1 MILSYPEAEVT
12 ISLSS
17 NVYKSNYFYGAE
29 LPSDKKVIDTNE
41 LIASRLETLAEIM
54 KQKELTVT
62 QTTGTGF
69 VQGLQAEDVSALLS
83 DEEDGTAVIKAE
95 APNTEAILQ
104 QAREEAE
111 RLVANAKAQA
121 DTIVAEGMEQ
131 AALSKKNVLE
141 EARMNGYR
149 EGINRAN
156 KEVEEMKA
164 QLAARQKALEAE
176 YEAQFQSMEMD
187 LVETI
192 TNIYEHI
199 FNVDLRSNREI
210 LLHLITTTMR
220 KVEGGRSFIIHV
232 SKEDYP
238 MVSMQKKQILSG
250 LVTSSTSVDV
260 IEDLTLAKGE
270 CFIEAEGGIF
280 ECGIGTQLKE
290 LNKKLRILSYE
301 S

>member
-1 MILSYPEAEVT
+1 MRLSYPEAEVT

-54 KQKELTVT
+54 KQKELTAT
-62 QTTGTGF
+62 QISGTGF
-69 VQGLQAEDVSALLS
+69 VQGLQAEDVSALLG
-83 DEEDGTAVIKAE
+83 DEEDGAAVIKAE

-156 KEVEEMKA
+156 KEVEDMKA
-164 QLAARQKALEAE
+164 QILAKQKALEAE
-176 YEAQFQSMEMD
+176 YEAQFQSMEAD

-192 TNIYEHI
+192 TGIYEHI

-238 MVSMQKKQILSG
+238 MVNMQKKQILSG

-260 IEDLTLAKGE
+260 IEDLTLSKGE

>member
-1 MILSYPEAEVT
+1 MRLSYPEAEVT

-54 KQKELTVT
+54 KQKELTAT

-95 APNTEAILQ
+95 APNSEAILQ

-290 LNKKLRILSYE
+290 LNKKLRLLSYE

>member
-1 MILSYPEAEVT
+1 MRLSYPEAEVT

-164 QLAARQKALEAE
+164 QLAARQKALESE

>member
-1 MILSYPEAEVT
+1 MRLSYPEAEVT

-54 KQKELTVT
+54 KQKELTAT

-176 YEAQFQSMEMD
+176 YEAQFQTMEMD

>member
-1 MILSYPEAEVT
+1 MRLSYPEAEVT

-54 KQKELTVT
+54 KQKELTAT
-62 QTTGTGF
+62 QTSGTGF

-83 DEEDGTAVIKAE
+83 DEEDGVAVIKAE
-95 APNTEAILQ
+95 TPNTEAILQ

-156 KEVEEMKA
+156 KEVEDMKA
-164 QLAARQKALEAE
+164 QMLAKQKALEAE
-176 YEAQFQSMEMD
+176 YEAQFQSMEAD

-192 TNIYEHI
+192 TGIYEHI

-238 MVSMQKKQILSG
+238 MVNMQKKQILSG

-260 IEDLTLAKGE
+260 IEDLTLSKGE

>member
-1 MILSYPEAEVT
+1 MRLSYPEAEVT

>member
-1 MILSYPEAEVT
+1 M
-12 ISLSS
+12 SS

-54 KQKELTVT
+54 KQKEMIAT
-62 QTTGTGF
+62 QRSGAGF

-83 DEEDGTAVIKAE
+83 DEEDGASVIKAE

-121 DTIVAEGMEQ
+121 ETIVAEGMEQ

-156 KEVEEMKA
+156 KEVEDMKA
-164 QLAARQKALEAE
+164 QMVAQQRTLEAE
-176 YEAQFQSMEMD
+176 YEAQFQSMEAD
-187 LVETI
+187 LVEVI
-192 TNIYEHI
+192 TDIYEHI

-220 KVEGGRSFIIHV
+220 KVEGGRSFIVHV
-232 SKEDYP
+232 SKDDYP
-238 MVSMQKKQILSG
+238 MVSMQKKQIVSG
-250 LVTSSTSVDV
+250 LATSSTSVDV
-260 IEDLTLAKGE
+260 IEDLTLNKGE

-290 LNKKLRILSYE
+290 LNKKLRLLSYE